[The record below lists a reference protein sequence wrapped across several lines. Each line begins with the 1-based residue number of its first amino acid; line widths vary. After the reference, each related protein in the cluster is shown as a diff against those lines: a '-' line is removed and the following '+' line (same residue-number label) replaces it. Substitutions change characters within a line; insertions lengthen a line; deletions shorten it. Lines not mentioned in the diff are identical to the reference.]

1 MGKENLVR
9 EKCENKSLVK
19 IHVANHTVIHV
30 RNESVLAFAFDWI
43 IKKCFTAIALLS
55 NVET

>member
-19 IHVANHTVIHV
+19 IANHTVIHM

-43 IKKCFTAIALLS
+43 IKKCFTVIALLS